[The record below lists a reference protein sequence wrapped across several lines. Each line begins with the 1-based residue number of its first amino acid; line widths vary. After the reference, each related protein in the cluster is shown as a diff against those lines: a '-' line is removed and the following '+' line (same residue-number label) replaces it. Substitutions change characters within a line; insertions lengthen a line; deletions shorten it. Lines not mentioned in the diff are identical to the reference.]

1 MNQENEFFDKA
12 RKIAQI
18 LDSNSYVYTPSSTDI
33 TIRWRKL
40 YNYIPASEQA
50 SYQKKWKDFRALCE
64 RTLDDVEPKI
74 DAKNV
79 SVFRWQK
86 SSKSL

>member
-1 MNQENEFFDKA
+1 MNQEN
-12 RKIAQI
+12 
-18 LDSNSYVYTPSSTDI
+18 SYIYTPSSTDI

-50 SYQKKWKDFRALCE
+50 CYQKKWKDFRALCE

>member
-1 MNQENEFFDKA
+1 MNQENEFFNKA
-12 RKIAQI
+12 RKIAQN

-50 SYQKKWKDFRALCE
+50 CYQKKWKDFRALCE

>member
-1 MNQENEFFDKA
+1 
-12 RKIAQI
+12 
-18 LDSNSYVYTPSSTDI
+18 
-33 TIRWRKL
+33 L

-50 SYQKKWKDFRALCE
+50 CYQKKWKDFRALCE

>member
-1 MNQENEFFDKA
+1 MNQENNF
-12 RKIAQI
+12 I
-18 LDSNSYVYTPSSTDI
+18 YTPSSTDI

-40 YNYIPASEQA
+40 YNYTPASEQA
-50 SYQKKWKDFRALCE
+50 CYQKKWKDFRTLCE

>member
-1 MNQENEFFDKA
+1 MNQENEFFNKA
-12 RKIAQI
+12 RKIAQS

-40 YNYIPASEQA
+40 YNYVPASEQA

-64 RTLDDVEPKI
+64 KTLDDVEPKI

>member
-1 MNQENEFFDKA
+1 MNQENEFFEKA
-12 RKIAQI
+12 RKVAQI

-40 YNYIPASEQA
+40 YNYVPASEQA
-50 SYQKKWKDFRALCE
+50 CYQKKWKEFRALCE